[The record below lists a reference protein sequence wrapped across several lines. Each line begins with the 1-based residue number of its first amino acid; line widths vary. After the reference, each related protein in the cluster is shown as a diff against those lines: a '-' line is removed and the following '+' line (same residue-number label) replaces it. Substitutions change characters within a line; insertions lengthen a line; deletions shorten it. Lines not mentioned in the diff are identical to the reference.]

1 MVAVDVDVSVCV
13 SVSHAL
19 PGPDADVM
27 CTENKDQQSAFRA
40 LVRACRVRALT
51 VCGMVDAL

>member
-1 MVAVDVDVSVCV
+1 MSVYV